1 MIIGHRRDI
10 PVLVILDPGLRDILL
25 PQGTAGRGPAAIA
38 IVIIHHHLE
47 DGCIQGIV

>member
-1 MIIGHRRDI
+1 MIIGHCLDI

-25 PQGTAGRGPAAIA
+25 PQGTAGRGPAAI
-38 IVIIHHHLE
+38 VIIHHHLE